1 MPLPLVRR
9 SISRKVLLAV
19 LATTLTALLIA
30 SASLLILDI
39 RNYGT
44 STANDL
50 RTQADIMAQVTLPAL
65 EFDDPLSAQ
74 QNLSHLRVRP
84 LIYAA
89 ALYRPDGRVLASYRR
104 QGDRRALPAMPKHA
118 HEEIA
123 ASAIQVFQPIERGGE
138 RIGMIY
144 IGAEYPLATQV
155 RKHSAVLAIV
165 ILASLAIAWFLSHW
179 LQAAITRPILVM
191 TGAVNDVIRRRDFS
205 TRVPKSTEDEVGT
218 LVDAFNTMLEEV
230 GERARAQEESNL
242 RLQHEVA
249 ERESAEQA
257 VRQLNGT
264 LEARIA
270 ERTAELERAHEQLRQ
285 SQKLEAIGQLTGG
298 VAHDFNNVLQVISG
312 NLQMLQM
319 TAGQDP
325 AIRKRVDTAIF
336 AADRGAKLSS
346 QLLAFARRQPL
357 QPVPTNVGKV
367 LRGMD
372 DLLRRALGESIDIE
386 TVVAGGL
393 WTTLVDPHQL
403 ENVILNLAIN
413 ARDAMKAG
421 LSTSFNR

>member
-1 MPLPLVRR
+1 
-9 SISRKVLLAV
+9 
-19 LATTLTALLIA
+19 
-30 SASLLILDI
+30 
-39 RNYGT
+39 
-44 STANDL
+44 
-50 RTQADIMAQVTLPAL
+50 
-65 EFDDPLSAQ
+65 
-74 QNLSHLRVRP
+74 
-84 LIYAA
+84 
-89 ALYRPDGRVLASYRR
+89 
-104 QGDRRALPAMPKHA
+104 
-118 HEEIA
+118 
-123 ASAIQVFQPIERGGE
+123 
-138 RIGMIY
+138 MIY
-144 IGAEYPLATQV
+144 IGAEYPLAAQV
-155 RKHSAVLAIV
+155 AKHSAVLGAV
-165 ILASLAIAWFLSHW
+165 TLASLAIAWFFSRW
-179 LQAAITRPILVM
+179 LQSAITRPILVM
-191 TGAVNDVIRRRDFS
+191 TAAVNEVIRRRDFS
-205 TRVPKSTEDEVGT
+205 TRVQKSTDDEVGT
-218 LVDAFNTMLEEV
+218 LADAFNTMLEEV
-230 GERARAQEESNL
+230 GERARAQEASNQ

-257 VRQLNGT
+257 VRQLNST

-270 ERTAELERAHEQLRQ
+270 ERTRELEKAHEQLRQ

-319 TAGQDP
+319 TASQDP
-325 AIRKRVDTAIF
+325 LIRKRVDTAIF

-413 ARDAMKAG
+413 ARDAMKGNGRLTLELGNAMSRTSPSCAPAITWCWRSRTPAAACRPRSSRAPSNPSSRPSRRG
-421 LSTSFNR
+421 RERAWACRWPMASSSRATATSRFTANRATAPRSRSTCRARARPKWSWPTAVRRRWWAAARPSWWSKTISRCRPRWWTS